1 MSASGS
7 PPLLQVRGLVKH
19 FPIKQGIFSRM
30 RGMPAS
36 AIRAVDGVDFTIERG
51 NTLGLVGE
59 SGCGK
64 TTTGRCVLF
73 LQRPTS
79 GEVRFAGETID
90 PDDAARMRKRRGEM
104 QIVFQDP
111 NSSLNPRMTI
121 GQT

>member
-51 NTLGLVGE
+51 KTLALVGE

-64 TTTGRCVLF
+64 TTTGRCVLY
-73 LQRPTS
+73 LQQPTS
-79 GEVRFAGETID
+79 GDVQSNGVRID
-90 PDDAARMRKRRGEM
+90 PNDAEAMRTRRREM
-104 QIVFQDP
+104 QIIF
-111 NSSLNPRMTI
+111 
-121 GQT
+121 